1 MNKIIWQPYTPGD
14 FDHLNATDEERELK
28 NRISPP
34 AYTGMCGDK
43 IVAAAGIVPYWRGT
57 GEAWVI
63 VCKDVRKYI
72 GLPGA
77 IRELLDC
84 LQETHKFWRVQ
95 APVKVDN
102 PVTRRLVRW
111 LGFQEEG
118 ILRGYAPD
126 GTDCY
131 MYARVVRCQ

>member
-1 MNKIIWQPYTPGD
+1 MDKIVWQTYVPGD
-14 FDHLNATDEERELK
+14 FDEIHPTEEELIGTK
-28 NRISPP
+28 INYPEP
-34 AYTGMCGDK
+34 AYTAVCRGRK
-43 IVAAAGIVPYWRGT
+43 IAAAGIVRFYTGV
-57 GEAWVI
+57 GEAWVA
-63 VCKDVRKYI
+63 VTKYSKDYI

-77 IRELLDC
+77 IKDLLEY
-84 LQETHKFWRVQ
+84 LQTKHNFWRVQ

-118 ILRGYAPD
+118 VLRKYSPD

-131 MYARVVRCQ
+131 MYGRVV